1 MSSQH
6 NFIDH
11 TADIAFDV
19 SADSLEEL
27 FVESAKAWRICVVGD
42 ISGKSLSEKNINLN
56 AGSLEELLVNFLNE
70 INYFLLSKKWLC
82 VIFNK
87 ISINQELKTIS
98 AVASGFELESSIQ
111 IKEEIKSVTYHQME
125 IKKINDK
132 YLTRV
137 VFDI

>member
-1 MSSQH
+1 MSSEH

-27 FVESAKAWRICVVGD
+27 FIESAKAWRICVVGD
-42 ISGKSLSEKNINLN
+42 ISGKSLSEKTINLS

-82 VIFNK
+82 VIFNRV
-87 ISINQELKTIS
+87 SINQELKTIS
-98 AVASGFELESSIQ
+98 ALASGFEIESSVQ

-125 IKKINDK
+125 IKKINGK